1 VTIAGHTG
9 RTPAIDGERRRDGRQ
24 QHAFTVPV
32 NVTGGGTCRD
42 RAPVSDLARD
52 RAVVTPDL
60 YRHWIGAQRNRM
72 PRIELELDDK
82 GEIVGDAPE
91 GAESIFTRI
100 ETAAHGQGYGK
111 GVAKAAEDAKKQI
124 ADTVAAELAKKD
136 ALLPV
141 ERAKWAQIDED
152 NKSLQT
158 RLIETTANTTG
169 RSRRA
174 RKRTHENCWT
184 GRMR

>member
-1 VTIAGHTG
+1 
-9 RTPAIDGERRRDGRQ
+9 
-24 QHAFTVPV
+24 
-32 NVTGGGTCRD
+32 
-42 RAPVSDLARD
+42 
-52 RAVVTPDL
+52 
-60 YRHWIGAQRNRM
+60 M
-72 PRIELELDDK
+72 PRIEVELDDK

-91 GAESIFTRI
+91 ALKGIFTRI

-124 ADTVAAELAKKD
+124 ADTVALELAKKD
-136 ALLPV
+136 ALLPL
-141 ERAKWAQIDED
+141 ERAKWAQIEED

-174 RKRTHENCWT
+174 RNRMHVNSWT
-184 GRMR
+184 GRMRSKSATAGSWSSRGPNCGAKRSRGRARRIRSRNSKSSSIPPSALTTT